1 MWSFP
6 SGSRTLPSENSASVE
21 KELRGILDAIAS
33 DDAEFAFT
41 VVAGL
46 ERNPFSVDRNEAV
59 VTSLIAAV
67 AQHSGAEPQ
76 CAASH
81 FGPTAHS
88 YLMRVSPPCCSGW
101 TVGEPAQPKNGSP
114 SIRSSPSPKHSKKS
128 SPTSPIRAP
137 VRAFTEMLNSTDVD
151 RRVPRPRPNVYCGR
165 SPLSRC
171 YRADL
176 PGAPP

>member
-1 MWSFP
+1 MRLPQTMP
-6 SGSRTLPSENSASVE
+6 SSPSPWWLDSNATHSASIE
-21 KELRGILDAIAS
+21 MRRSSPRSSLRWLS
-33 DDAEFAFT
+33 T
-41 VVAGL
+41 VAPN
-46 ERNPFSVDRNEAV
+46 R
-59 VTSLIAAV
+59 
-67 AQHSGAEPQ
+67 Q

-101 TVGEPAQPKNGSP
+101 TAGEPTQPKNGSP

-137 VRAFTEMLNSTDVD
+137 VGAFTEMLNSTDVD